1 MNFTLKNYVKLL
13 KIAKENF
20 KFIKFDEKFDINE
33 KVILWRHDID
43 FSPKKAFIMA
53 EKEFELG
60 IKSYYFFQV
69 SSVYYN
75 ILEPQ
80 NSNLIRKIHS
90 MGHNLGLHYDASVH
104 NGKNTEILEE
114 NLKFEISILQNIIS
128 DKIKIFSLHN
138 PTTIK
143 NIDLNNLNHSGLL
156 NASSSKLIENFKYCS
171 DSNGY
176 WRFDSLDK
184 LILDENVKKLY
195 VLTHPIWWQD
205 KVMSPREKII
215 KSISD
220 RYNYSINSYD
230 SLLKSHKRKNIK

>member
-90 MGHNLGLHYDASVH
+90 MGHILGLHYDASFH
-104 NGKNTEILEE
+104 NVKNTEILEE
-114 NLKFEISILQNIIS
+114 NLKFELSIVQNIIA
-128 DKIKIFSLHN
+128 DKINIFFTS
-138 PTTIK
+138 
-143 NIDLNNLNHSGLL
+143 
-156 NASSSKLIENFKYCS
+156 
-171 DSNGY
+171 
-176 WRFDSLDK
+176 
-184 LILDENVKKLY
+184 
-195 VLTHPIWWQD
+195 
-205 KVMSPREKII
+205 
-215 KSISD
+215 
-220 RYNYSINSYD
+220 
-230 SLLKSHKRKNIK
+230 